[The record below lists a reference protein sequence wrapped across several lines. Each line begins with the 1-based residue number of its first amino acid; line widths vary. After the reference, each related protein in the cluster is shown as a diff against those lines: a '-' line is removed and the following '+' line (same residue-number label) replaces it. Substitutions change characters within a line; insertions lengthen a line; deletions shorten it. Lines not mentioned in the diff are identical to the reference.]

1 MARDTCT
8 CLGWNVLAVT
18 FGRARSELVNWSQPL
33 IHSKQQPR
41 STPWWGLPVQCC
53 CLSARLYWH
62 TGYWCHYSEFLPD
75 PVACE
80 NANSKVSCAE
90 DELLGGGFRN
100 HYGLYRFWKFAHS
113 FVNWNVDEACTSV
126 PFHVIISQLTG
137 ISKASCHM
145 TLKCDYLPHCS
156 QTLPKMWKRVWCS
169 EQHFLSHEAGPYG
182 VKMSFI

>member
-41 STPWWGLPVQCC
+41 STPWWGLPVQCY

-62 TGYWCHYSEFLPD
+62 TGYQCHYSEFLPD

-100 HYGLYRFWKFAHS
+100 HYGLYRFWKS
-113 FVNWNVDEACTSV
+113 FWLILSLLPGTPSFRMLYQSNVSTINKITCHLSSRYTRLHTVLSIELWTRLALQRLFMWLFLNWPVCLM
-126 PFHVIISQLTG
+126 P
-137 ISKASCHM
+137 
-145 TLKCDYLPHCS
+145 
-156 QTLPKMWKRVWCS
+156 
-169 EQHFLSHEAGPYG
+169 
-182 VKMSFI
+182 